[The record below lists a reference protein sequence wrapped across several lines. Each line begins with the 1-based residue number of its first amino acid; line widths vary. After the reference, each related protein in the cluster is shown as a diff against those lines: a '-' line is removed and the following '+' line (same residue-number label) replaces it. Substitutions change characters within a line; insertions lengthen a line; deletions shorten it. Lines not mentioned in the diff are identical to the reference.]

1 MTNMK
6 AAAWLNGSCE
16 VVSISDEELELGFY
30 RKIHMEKVATESRT
44 LVEQQAEALL
54 GHGVHLKVSLI
65 DNEARNERKPKS
77 GHLAAAAR
85 AMGAT
90 PVEKES

>member
-1 MTNMK
+1 MK

-16 VVSISDEELELGFY
+16 VVAIGEEELELGFY
-30 RKIHMEKVATESRT
+30 RKMHMEKVATDSRT
-44 LVEQQAEALL
+44 LVEQQAEVLL
-54 GHGVHLKVSLI
+54 GRPIHLKVSLLEK
-65 DNEARNERKPKS
+65 DARNERKPRS